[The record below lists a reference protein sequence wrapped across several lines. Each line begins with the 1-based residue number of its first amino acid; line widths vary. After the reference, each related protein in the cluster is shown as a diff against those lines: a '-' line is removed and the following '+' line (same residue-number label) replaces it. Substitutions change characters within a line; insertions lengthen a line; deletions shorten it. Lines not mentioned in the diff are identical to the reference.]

1 MRRRFLTILTLVI
14 TMLASCQTAGS
25 PPPISTAT
33 ATVASTATV
42 AATETAAATA
52 TATLVP
58 TSTPIATPEPAPV
71 VEEDGWELVWQDEF
85 EGEAI
90 NPANWTYDIG
100 GWGWGNGE
108 AQYYTDRPEN
118 ARVENG
124 LLVIEA
130 RQERF
135 ENSYYTSARLLT
147 QGLQAFQYG
156 RIEARMKVPVGVG
169 LWPAFWMLGNDF
181 SRNPDSPLE
190 SNWPHVGEIDIMEHV
205 GREPDLI
212 MGTVHGPGY
221 SGAGGLG
228 RWNRQDYPIADDF
241 HTYAIEW
248 DESGIRWFYDGEH
261 YFELTPEDV
270 GAREWVFDREFFLLL
285 NLAVGGQFA
294 GTIALDTKFP
304 TNLYVDYV
312 RVYQRAP

>member
-1 MRRRFLTILTLVI
+1 MKTIFLFFILAAILL
-14 TMLASCQTAGS
+14 LAGCQAGESSQPPATSPSVTPAETAT
-25 PPPISTAT
+25 PVAT
-33 ATVASTATV
+33 ATP
-42 AATETAAATA
+42 AATTI
-52 TATLVP
+52 P
-58 TSTPIATPEPAPV
+58 TSTPIPTPEPVAA
-71 VEEDGWELVWQDEF
+71 EAGEGWELVWSDEF
-85 EGEAI
+85 DGEAI
-90 NPANWTYDIG
+90 NPANWAFELG

-130 RQERF
+130 RQEKY
-135 ENSYYTSARLLT
+135 EDKYYTSSRLVT

-156 RIEARMKVPVGVG
+156 RIEARMKVPPGAG

-181 SRNPDSPLE
+181 SRNPDDPFD
-190 SNWPHVGEIDIMEHV
+190 SNWPQAGEVDIMEYL
-205 GREPDLI
+205 GREPDLV

-221 SGAGGLG
+221 SGAGGLTK
-228 RWNRQDYPIADDF
+228 WNRQDFPIADEF

-248 DESGIRWFYDGEH
+248 SENEITWLFNGEP
-261 YFELTPEDV
+261 YYTVTPEITGD
-270 GAREWVFDREFFLLL
+270 REWVFNKEFFLLL

-294 GTIALDTKFP
+294 GTIGLDTEFP
-304 TNLYVDYV
+304 ANLYVDYV